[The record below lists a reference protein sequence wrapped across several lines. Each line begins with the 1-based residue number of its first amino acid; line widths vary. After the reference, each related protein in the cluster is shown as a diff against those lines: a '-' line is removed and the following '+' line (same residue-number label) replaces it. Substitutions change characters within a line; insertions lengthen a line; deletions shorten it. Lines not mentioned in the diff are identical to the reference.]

1 MGILTVYDNKS
12 CKHGLKS
19 AWGFACVVDRRIL
32 FDTGG
37 EGSTLLSNMRALGV
51 DLSKI
56 EALVLS
62 HEHWDHTGGVSA
74 FLEAVR
80 EAGKEVRVFVPCSF
94 SSGFKQ
100 KLSASDAVSE
110 VVEVQPQSPLKILGN
125 AFSTGE
131 LGTWTK
137 EQALVLRARK
147 GLVVVTGCAHPGI
160 VNILRYAKEAFN
172 DEILLAL
179 GGFHLGSKDVTQ
191 AFRRLGVRKVAPCHC
206 TGEVATALL
215 KQAFGADF
223 IENCVGREI
232 EYETL

>member
-80 EAGKEVRVFVPCSF
+80 EAGKEVRVFVPALSLRV
-94 SSGFKQ
+94 SSR
-100 KLSASDAVSE
+100 S
-110 VVEVQPQSPLKILGN
+110 
-125 AFSTGE
+125 
-131 LGTWTK
+131 
-137 EQALVLRARK
+137 
-147 GLVVVTGCAHPGI
+147 
-160 VNILRYAKEAFN
+160 
-172 DEILLAL
+172 
-179 GGFHLGSKDVTQ
+179 
-191 AFRRLGVRKVAPCHC
+191 FRRLMLSLRLLRFSRTPLRKFLVMVMPSQQ
-206 TGEVATALL
+206 VSSAL
-215 KQAFGADF
+215 
-223 IENCVGREI
+223 GRRSKHSS
-232 EYETL
+232 